1 MAIVTVPSNPYTNGD
16 NLIVNFTTDVTN
28 ITDVQLT
35 NDGSNYISATSFS
48 NTLASFNVSS
58 WNSGTYST
66 CYLKVIYTET
76 TPTPTPNTYNI
87 TYNLTNCS
95 KNNTNTSIAEGESY
109 SCTITSNDGYTIDSI
124 TVTMGGNNI
133 TSSAVSGNTIT
144 INSVSGDIVI
154 TAVATETS
162 SGGDTNTYTI
172 TYNLSNCISNNNNTI
187 IDKGGSYTALITP
200 NSDYTMRSITVMMG
214 GTDVTST
221 VVNNYTIN
229 ITNVT
234 GNIVITATATQSSS
248 GDASQDALVYSLPS
262 ETTFTGSNYIDTG
275 VRLFTSNTDWTIF
288 IDYQLADTTQANK
301 QLFSCTTKTDTSNKV
316 FGMYM
321 YSQRCMLYGT
331 GVGSA
336 IKIND
341 ATGDTSR
348 RKIAITKSGSN
359 LIINH
364 DTTNSWDVANGY
376 TQQFTY
382 NSTTY
387 SSITNSLVL
396 GVDNSNPEAFID
408 YFIGTIYQCKIYNK
422 ALSDSEI
429 TTLLG

>member
-48 NTLASFNVSS
+48 NTLASFDVSS

-95 KNNTNTSIAEGESY
+95 KNNTNTTIAEGENY

-133 TSSAVSGNTIT
+133 TSSVVSGNTIT

-154 TAVATETS
+154 TAIATATS
-162 SGGDTNTYTI
+162 SGGETNAYTI
-172 TYNLSNCISNNNNTI
+172 TYNLSNCISSNNNTI
-187 IDKGGSYTALITP
+187 INKGDSYTASISP
-200 NSDYTMRSITVMMG
+200 NSNYTMSGITVMMSE
-214 GTDVTST
+214 TDVTST

-234 GNIVITATATQSSS
+234 GNIVITATATQTSS
-248 GDASQDALVYSLPS
+248 GEDVPQDGLLYSLSS

-275 VRLFTSNTDWTIF
+275 VQLFASDTDWTIF

-301 QLFSCTTKTDTSNKV
+301 QLFTCVGENDASSV
-316 FGMYM
+316 LFGMYM
-321 YSQRCMLYGT
+321 YSQRCMLYGS
-331 GVGSA
+331 VIDKS
-336 IKIND
+336 IEINGF
-341 ATGDTSR
+341 TGDTSR

-359 LIINH
+359 LIINR
-364 DTTNSWDVANGY
+364 DTTNSWDVVNGY

-382 NSTTY
+382 NSTT
-387 SSITNSLVL
+387 SSLVL
-396 GVDNSNPEAFID
+396 GVDNTTHGAFSD
-408 YFIGTIYQCKIYNK
+408 YFIGTIYQCKVYNR
-422 ALSDSEI
+422 ALSGSEI